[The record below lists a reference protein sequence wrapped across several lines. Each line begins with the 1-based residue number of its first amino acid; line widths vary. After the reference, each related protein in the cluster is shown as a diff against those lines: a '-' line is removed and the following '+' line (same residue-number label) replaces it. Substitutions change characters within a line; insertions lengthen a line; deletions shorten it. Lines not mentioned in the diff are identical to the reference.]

1 MKLAILVT
9 VPSQTDNKF
18 TYIAPN
24 QIGTVEN
31 SSCTE
36 IHITCLDYLPESLP
50 FIAECLTKL
59 RKNGII
65 TVVGFDIIEIA
76 KGILTGRFTIDDINA
91 ILYKGKQSI
100 DNMGRIKMFF
110 LSQRM
115 TIEDVRLNNITY
127 QIKAVKND

>member
-1 MKLAILVT
+1 M
-9 VPSQTDNKF
+9 
-18 TYIAPN
+18 
-24 QIGTVEN
+24 
-31 SSCTE
+31 
-36 IHITCLDYLPESLP
+36 
-50 FIAECLTKL
+50 
-59 RKNGII
+59 
-65 TVVGFDIIEIA
+65 VGFDIIEIA